1 MALKATICGMDYST
15 KAIYTSFQQK
25 SPETRAF
32 THTLKKFH
40 IRHKPWIC
48 FYNHRQNC
56 GDSARTIPLF
66 HQYIINFSIS
76 LNCFPM
82 DS

>member
-32 THTLKKFH
+32 THTLK
-40 IRHKPWIC
+40 
-48 FYNHRQNC
+48 N
-56 GDSARTIPLF
+56 
-66 HQYIINFSIS
+66 SIS
-76 LNCFPM
+76 GTNPGYVFIITGKIVGILPGPFLYFINT
-82 DS
+82 S